1 MLSTFSTTLAKAA
14 ADVSERVAGEIEEF
28 KNEAARREEWEAE
41 SVRLRRLADAQP
53 AHEAV
58 ATSPL
63 ASPLLSFAHKVGSAA
78 QQRVAAEWEDFASE
92 KARCCGSR
100 EWDGSGTTPACYAAA
115 TATRGEPSR
124 APRAVPGSVGDAA
137 RARRE
142 AEEFAAKLEI
152 AAAETEPPDLE
163 AEPAAVAT
171 AATTPAGTPAAA
183 PATAEASSC
192 PDAAR
197 PADATDAV
205 PPALAASDGA
215 AEEWGGSVEAAAAA
229 AAAAAAGGG
238 GGGGSGDSGDG
249 SRRQVEGL
257 AQQVEALS
265 TALAKAELS
274 SRQRAAA
281 SRRQLEAETER
292 ARAAEAEVVAR
303 MQLVSEAMAAE
314 EQARE
319 AASCARKDLRAV
331 QRQASAR
338 IKALCARG
346 QALEEELAQL
356 SEEGEMTRSRMASLQ
371 QALAVLQ
378 REQEAGARHAS
389 ETAAKEQYL
398 RTLVIR
404 YLELEEE
411 HEALFP
417 ALATCLQL
425 TPEEVSRIHL
435 AQHMHSHR
443 NSLWGQAMSAG
454 AKMFEVA
461 NEVQREVQI
470 YRTTTPG
477 PR

>member
-1 MLSTFSTTLAKAA
+1 MP
-14 ADVSERVAGEIEEF
+14 
-28 KNEAARREEWEAE
+28 ARI
-41 SVRLRRLADAQP
+41 
-53 AHEAV
+53 
-58 ATSPL
+58 
-63 ASPLLSFAHKVGSAA
+63 
-78 QQRVAAEWEDFASE
+78 
-92 KARCCGSR
+92 SR
-100 EWDGSGTTPACYAAA
+100 
-115 TATRGEPSR
+115 
-124 APRAVPGSVGDAA
+124 
-137 RARRE
+137 
-142 AEEFAAKLEI
+142 
-152 AAAETEPPDLE
+152 
-163 AEPAAVAT
+163 
-171 AATTPAGTPAAA
+171 
-183 PATAEASSC
+183 
-192 PDAAR
+192 
-197 PADATDAV
+197 
-205 PPALAASDGA
+205 
-215 AEEWGGSVEAAAAA
+215 
-229 AAAAAAGGG
+229 
-238 GGGGSGDSGDG
+238 
-249 SRRQVEGL
+249 
-257 AQQVEALS
+257 
-265 TALAKAELS
+265 
-274 SRQRAAA
+274 
-281 SRRQLEAETER
+281 
-292 ARAAEAEVVAR
+292 
-303 MQLVSEAMAAE
+303 
-314 EQARE
+314 
-319 AASCARKDLRAV
+319 V